1 MKVIKAIWKYII
13 AFTAGLKETTEA
25 VNSAESVA
33 ELDCKI
39 NEITGI

>member
-13 AFTAGLKETTEA
+13 AFTSRLKETTEA
-25 VNSAESVA
+25 VNRAENVT
-33 ELDCKI
+33 ELDSAI